1 MQQRL
6 ASTENLLAIL
16 ISDSDFMLEMKNK
29 GVDFLERKF
38 TDYACN
44 GGLDQSYFI
53 WNQQMLMQKTLVI
66 LLLLQNLK
74 RQL

>member
-1 MQQRL
+1 MQ
-6 ASTENLLAIL
+6 
-16 ISDSDFMLEMKNK
+16 EMKNK
-29 GVDFLERKF
+29 GVDFFERKF
-38 TDYACN
+38 TGYACN

-53 WNQQMLMQKTLVI
+53 WNQQILMQKTLVI